1 MTDIDKML
9 SRLALAPVHAGL
21 AAIDDAVLT
30 RLSQRAAQI
39 PSSALALA
47 AVAAL
52 MVGVAGAGLPS
63 SRAEAPTFVPFGQP
77 PALAPSTLLASSE

>member
-1 MTDIDKML
+1 MIDL
-9 SRLALAPVHAGL
+9 DDTLNRLAAAPVHAGL

-39 PSSALALA
+39 PGSAIALA

-52 MVGVAGAGLPS
+52 LVGVAGAGLPS
-63 SRAEAPTFVPFGQP
+63 TRAEAAVPFGQP
-77 PALAPSTLLASSE
+77 SALAPSTLLASSE